1 MKLKELLSEVRVLE
15 CTAALETEIRDISF
29 DSRTTQPGVP
39 PARISSVH
47 LLHARHSRF
56 CSSPPFCRIS
66 RAISGQASVCRP
78 HPAI

>member
-39 PARISSVH
+39 PARISSG
-47 LLHARHSRF
+47 RF
-56 CSSPPFCRIS
+56 APSTRRDST
-66 RAISGQASVCRP
+66 ACRP
-78 HPAI
+78 STQIVRKKNCRP